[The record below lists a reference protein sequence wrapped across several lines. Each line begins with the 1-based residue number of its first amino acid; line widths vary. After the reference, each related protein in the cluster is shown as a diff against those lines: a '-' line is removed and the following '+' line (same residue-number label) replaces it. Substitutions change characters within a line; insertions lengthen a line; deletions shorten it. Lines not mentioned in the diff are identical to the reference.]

1 MSGPTDPTNDRND
14 ADHTGVYDSSVYV
27 FPATGGFSM
36 ERGFETIKLAAVI
49 EPTYVDVTDAVQVT
63 MDVATF
69 NGLLGDFSTVTDSF
83 ENNTITLDAETF
95 SAGVTAPTQVI
106 SVGKYS
112 TLYSDFQGYVAA
124 YFGTNG
130 FETLFTAASEFKIDE
145 ANVFDADAFIALL
158 TNVPDTEETG
168 ASISTMTGA
177 ITIADVDKL
186 LKYSV
191 DANVFG
197 NRDPT
202 SGTDWGVSNGFQPGD
217 LIWVPAGTTIVLNL
231 AIDAESFLPLNN
243 IGTANATGISSTQST
258 TFTQGENFSLET
270 EASTTLITRTAKAP
284 LLIKLVSV

>member
-1 MSGPTDPTNDRND
+1 MSGPIDPTNERND

-49 EPTYVDVTDAVQVT
+49 EPAYVDVTDAVQVT
-63 MDVATF
+63 IEASVF
-69 NGLLGDFSTVTDSF
+69 NGLLGNFSTVTDSF
-83 ENNTITLDAETF
+83 DNNTITLEADDFRDALT
-95 SAGVTAPTQVI
+95 SPTQVI

-112 TLYSDFQGYVAA
+112 TLYSDFQTYVAA

-168 ASISTMTGA
+168 ASISTMTGS
-177 ITIADVDKL
+177 ITITDVDKL

-197 NRDPT
+197 NRDPAT
-202 SGTDWGVSNGFQPGD
+202 SDWGVSNGFQAGD

-231 AIDAESFLPLNN
+231 AIDAESFLPVNN
-243 IGTANATGISSTQST
+243 IGTANAAGTSSSQST

-270 EASTTLITRTAKAP
+270 EANTTLITRTAKAP
-284 LLIKLVSV
+284 LLIKLVTV

>member
-1 MSGPTDPTNDRND
+1 MSEPTDPTNDRND
-14 ADHTGVYDSSVYV
+14 ASHTGAYDSSVYV

-83 ENNTITLDAETF
+83 EHNTITLDAEAF
-95 SAGVTAPTQVI
+95 RDGVTAPTQVI

-112 TLYSDFQGYVAA
+112 TLYSDFQAYVAA

-158 TNVPDTEETG
+158 TNVPDTESTG
-168 ASISTMTGA
+168 ASVSTMTGS

-197 NRDPT
+197 NRNPAT
-202 SGTDWGVSNGFQPGD
+202 ADWGVSNGFQPGD

-243 IGTANATGISSTQST
+243 IGTTNSAGISSSQST
-258 TFTQGENFSLET
+258 TFLQGDNFSLVT
-270 EASTTLITRTAKAP
+270 EATTTLITRTAKAP

>member
-36 ERGFETIKLAAVI
+36 ERGFETIKLGAVI

-63 MDVATF
+63 MDYGIF
-69 NGLLGDFSTVTDSF
+69 NGLLGNFNTVTDSF
-83 ENNTITLDAETF
+83 DNNTITLEANDFRDAL
-95 SAGVTAPTQVI
+95 TAPTQVI

-112 TLYSDFQGYVAA
+112 TLYSDFQAYVAA

-130 FETLFTAASEFKIDE
+130 FETLFAAASEFKIDD

-168 ASISTMTGA
+168 ASVSTMTGS
-177 ITIADVDKL
+177 ITITDVDKL

-197 NRDPT
+197 NRDPAT
-202 SGTDWGVSNGFQPGD
+202 ADWGVSNGFRPGD

-231 AIDAESFLPLNN
+231 AIDAESFLPINN
-243 IGTANATGISSTQST
+243 IGTANAAGISSTQST
-258 TFTQGENFSLET
+258 TFTQGDNFSLQT